1 MKFLGIHL
9 GGHDSNFTYTDGV
22 KVRYFKSERFRQ
34 VKHHVYLD
42 IAQFLN
48 DLKLFNIDIDTLD
61 AVCIGNFFE
70 NNKSDGNQYHKINY
84 FFKCPT
90 YTISHHYSHALSC
103 FPLSNYKNVNKSFV
117 LDGTGDPSNHTLID
131 FETVSVYDKYGK
143 TLEKHRMPDNLS
155 VGRALSLLGRHWG
168 IDGHKND
175 FAGKL
180 MAFQSY
186 GKLDQEVLNKFKDC
200 DIKQLNELFDNPP
213 QEANQ
218 DWLRNRHYLC
228 EQIVPNF
235 FKSLSL
241 NNEIISYSGGVAQN
255 ILINS
260 KLRDWN
266 NNILIPPHSSDEG
279 ISLGCVELL
288 RQIYQQDEFNTD
300 GFPYWQQDEVKELP
314 SKNTI
319 KKAAEMIANGKIIGW
334 CQGKGEIGPRA
345 LGNRSILMRADIENG
360 KDILNNQ
367 VKHRESYRPFG
378 CSVLLEDTNTYMD
391 CDFESPYML
400 YGVNVKDDSLKSITH
415 VDGTTRPQTVK
426 DGIFADLL
434 YEVKKL
440 TGSSIVLNTS
450 LNVNGYP
457 IANPEM
463 ALKIKDKL
471 DGLFVGDNIHV

>member
-1 MKFLGIHL
+1 MKFLGIHI

-22 KVRYFKSERFRQ
+22 KVRYFKSERFKQ
-34 VKHHVYLD
+34 IKHHKYLD
-42 IAQFLN
+42 IAQVLN
-48 DLKLFNIDIDTLD
+48 DLKLFNIDFDTLD
-61 AVCIGNFFE
+61 AICIANQFE
-70 NNKSDGNQYHKINY
+70 KDKSEGNQYHKINSY
-84 FFKCPT
+84 FKCPT
-90 YTISHHYSHALSC
+90 YAISHHYSHALSC
-103 FPLSNYKNVNKSFV
+103 FPLNNYKNINKSFV
-117 LDGTGDPSNHTLID
+117 LDGTGDPSSPTLND
-131 FETVSVYDKYGK
+131 YETVSVYDKNGK
-143 TLEKHRMPDNLS
+143 ILEKHRLPDNLS
-155 VGRALSLLGRHWG
+155 MGRALRLLGIHWG
-168 IDGHKND
+168 FEGSKND

-186 GKLDQEVLNKFKDC
+186 GKLDQEVLNKFKDF
-200 DIKQLNELFDNPP
+200 DIKQLNEIFANPP

-228 EQIVPNF
+228 EQILPNF

-241 NNEIISYSGGVAQN
+241 NDEVISYSGGVAQN

-260 KLRDWN
+260 KLKDWN
-266 NNILIPPHSSDEG
+266 NNILIPPHSGDEG

-288 RQIYQQDEFNTD
+288 RQIYQQDEFNID

-314 SKNTI
+314 SKSTI
-319 KKAAEMIANGKIIGW
+319 KKAAEMIADGKIIGW

-378 CSVLLEDTNTYMD
+378 CSVLLEDANTYMD

-400 YGVNVKDDSLKSITH
+400 YGVNVKDNSLKSITH
-415 VDGTTRPQTVK
+415 IDGTTRPQTVK
-426 DGIFADLL
+426 DGIFAELL

-440 TGSSIVLNTS
+440 TGSSIILNTS

-463 ALKIKDKL
+463 ALKIKNKL
-471 DGLFVGDNIHV
+471 DGLFIGDNIEI

>member
-9 GGHDSNFTYTDGV
+9 GGHDSNFTYTDGIKV
-22 KVRYFKSERFRQ
+22 KYFKSERFKQ
-34 VKHHVYLD
+34 IKHHVYLD
-42 IAQFLN
+42 IAEFLN

-61 AVCIGNFFE
+61 AVCIANFFE
-70 NNKSDGNQYHKINY
+70 ENKSDGNQYHKINHL
-84 FFKCPT
+84 FKCPT

-103 FPLSNYKNVNKSFV
+103 FPLSNYKNVNKAFV
-117 LDGTGDPSNHTLID
+117 LDGTGDPSNHTLND

-143 TLEKHRMPDNLS
+143 TLEKHRLPDKLS
-155 VGRALSLLGRHWG
+155 MGRALRMLGHHWG

-186 GKLDQEVLNKFKDC
+186 GKLDQEVLSKFKDC
-200 DIKQLNELFDNPP
+200 DIKQLNELFANPP

-228 EQIVPNF
+228 EQIIPNF
-235 FKSLSL
+235 FKLLSS
-241 NNEIISYSGGVAQN
+241 NDKVISYSGGVAQN

-266 NNILIPPHSSDEG
+266 YNIIIPPHSSDEG

-300 GFPYWQQDEVKELP
+300 EFPYWQQDEVKELP

-319 KKAAEMIANGKIIGW
+319 KKAAEMIADSKIIGW
-334 CQGKGEIGPRA
+334 CQGKGEVGPRA
-345 LGNRSILMRADIENG
+345 LGNRSILMRANIENG

-378 CSVLLEDTNTYMD
+378 CSVLLEDANTYMD
-391 CDFESPYML
+391 CNFESPYML
-400 YGVNVKDDSLKSITH
+400 YGVNVKDNSLKSITH

-426 DGIFADLL
+426 DGIFAELL

-440 TGSSIVLNTS
+440 TGTSIILNTS

-471 DGLFVGDNIHV
+471 DGLFIGDNIAI